1 MPISSVIK
9 FEGNPDQL
17 IWKSSIENFNTTSQ
31 LIVDETHEALLVV
44 NGNAADL
51 FGPGSHTLSVPNIPI
66 LRSIVNIP
74 TGGETPFPCK
84 VFFINKVHQMELLW
98 GTQGPIALEDPLYDI
113 FLHVMLHG
121 AMSVS
126 VEDSRK
132 FMLKLVGFRQN
143 FDAATLISKFRGIIS
158 SHVKDCISKIM
169 INGKLSYFMMNA
181 NLMEVSEVVKE
192 RLDQIF
198 EEYGVIVQFFN
209 IESIEVPEKDYAEIT
224 DVKTKRSSRII
235 QGYTWQEER
244 QMMIAEK
251 FASNEGTMGAM
262 GGIMGGAMGGI
273 MMGGT
278 ISELA
283 RSALSAD
290 RIPTQAPPKDVSGVS
305 SPMGSNAG
313 GSSIRDILHAG
324 QNAGPAIVQPS
335 QPAPPAAAVQQ
346 SVGGVMPFDVDSD
359 FSSPASPAPSS
370 PGEGKFC
377 PECGAALSPTAKF
390 CPECGTKL
398 SRTCPGCGHPIEGTP
413 KFCPECGTK
422 L

>member
-9 FEGNPDQL
+9 FEGSPDQL
-17 IWKSSIENFNTTSQ
+17 VWKSPIEDFNTTSQ

-51 FGPGSHTLSVPNIPI
+51 FGPGSRTLSVPNIPI
-66 LRSIVNIP
+66 LRTFINIP

-84 VFFINKVHQMELLW
+84 VFYINKVHQMEILW

-113 FLHVMLHG
+113 FMHVMLHG
-121 AMSVS
+121 TMSVS

-132 FMLKLVGFRQN
+132 FMLKLVGFRTG
-143 FDAATLISKFRGIIS
+143 FDAESLVAKFRGIIS

-198 EEYGVIVQFFN
+198 EEYGVLIQFFN
-209 IESIEVPEKDYAEIT
+209 IESIEVPEKDYAAIT
-224 DVKTKRSSRII
+224 DAKNKRSSRII

-262 GGIMGGAMGGI
+262 GGMMGGAMGGI

-283 RSALSAD
+283 RSALSPE
-290 RIPTQAPPKDVSGVS
+290 RIPTQNPPKDVSS
-305 SPMGSNAG
+305 SAAPMGSNAG
-313 GSSIRDILHAG
+313 NTIRDMLQSG
-324 QNAGPAIVQPS
+324 RNAA
-335 QPAPPAAAVQQ
+335 PAAPQPTQPGMMGAA
-346 SVGGVMPFDVDSD
+346 GGVAPFDVGGFD
-359 FSSPASPAPSS
+359 APAPETGAPAAGS
-370 PGEGKFC
+370 KFC
-377 PECGAALSPTAKF
+377 PECGAALNGS
-390 CPECGTKL
+390 
-398 SRTCPGCGHPIEGTP
+398 P

-422 L
+422 LGRACPGCGTPIEGNPKFCPECGTKL

>member
-9 FEGNPDQL
+9 FEGSPDQL
-17 IWKSSIENFNTTSQ
+17 VWKSAIEDFNTSSQ

-66 LRSIVNIP
+66 LRTFINIP

-84 VFFINKVHQMELLW
+84 VFYINKVHQMEILW

-113 FLHVMLHG
+113 FMHVMLHG
-121 AMSVS
+121 TMSVS

-132 FMLKLVGFRQN
+132 FMLKLVGFRSG
-143 FDAATLISKFRGIIS
+143 FDATTLIAKFRGIIS

-192 RLDQIF
+192 RLDSIF
-198 EEYGVIVQFFN
+198 EDYGVIVQFFN
-209 IESIEVPEKDYAEIT
+209 IESIEVPEKDYAAIT
-224 DVKTKRSSRII
+224 EAKNKRSSRII

-283 RSALSAD
+283 RSALSPE
-290 RIPTQAPPKDVSGVS
+290 RIPTQNPPKDVSS
-305 SPMGSNAG
+305 SAAPMGSNAG
-313 GSSIRDILHAG
+313 GTIRDLLHAG
-324 QNAGPAIVQPS
+324 QNSAPA
-335 QPAPPAAAVQQ
+335 APPPAQPGMMGGA
-346 SVGGVMPFDVDSD
+346 GGVTPFDVGDD
-359 FSSPASPAPSS
+359 FSAPQQEKPQAA
-370 PGEGKFC
+370 PGAKFC
-377 PECGAALSPTAKF
+377 PECGAALTGS
-390 CPECGTKL
+390 
-398 SRTCPGCGHPIEGTP
+398 P

-422 L
+422 LGRACPGCGSPIEGNPKFCPECGTKL